1 MTDYEYTYRSSQS
14 ALMISEWT
22 FKSYEACSTD
32 VLPDGCRD
40 IIVEECAGQAPILF
54 LSELSQSTYT
64 VPTSGG
70 ARIRGMRLRPGI
82 QVRQA
87 ELRSWLEGRNPA
99 ENFSADQLSEFC
111 FEQVGLSNAL
121 ECLASEKGTVLGAA
135 KEQGVSVRTLER
147 LVKTGTGRSP
157 YFWFSLAR
165 IRKTA
170 RSLYE
175 TESFGVAA
183 LEAGFADQSHMNRE
197 MKRWFRKTPVQIIND
212 DYIRNAL
219 LEPGCG

>member
-1 MTDYEYTYRSSQS
+1 MTDYDYTYHVSQS
-14 ALMISEWT
+14 ALMLSEWA
-22 FKSYEACSTD
+22 FKSHETCCTD

-64 VPTSGG
+64 VATQGG
-70 ARIRGMRLRPGI
+70 ARLRGMRLRPGI
-82 QVRQA
+82 HVQQA
-87 ELRSWLEGRNPA
+87 ELRSWLQGRNPA
-99 ENFSADQLSEFC
+99 EIFNANQLSEFC
-111 FEQVGLSNAL
+111 LEQDNLSCAL
-121 ECLASEKGTVLGAA
+121 ECLASGMGTVLDAA

-170 RSLYE
+170 RALYE
-175 TESFGVAA
+175 SESLGVTA
-183 LEAGFADQSHMNRE
+183 LEAGFTDQSHMNRE
-197 MKRWFRKTPVQIIND
+197 MKRWFRKTPTQIIND
-212 DYIRNAL
+212 DYFRNTL
-219 LEPGCG
+219 LEPGYG